1 VKTANLTGGPGPL
14 NDDPLLEA
22 ELLHEMRHPL
32 LGIKAGLVLLSRT
45 LGPQL
50 TGLDDFRL
58 VTDQVGR
65 LEELLR
71 TWQDLFASP
80 LTKSASFAV
89 GPVVSRALDLF
100 GHRVRPLGERFTYD
114 GQVEA
119 TGYGIAQAFFHATSN
134 VVANALD
141 EAERSGGKVL
151 VRVLDGEREVEVR
164 VSDDG
169 SGIDDAHRELVFE
182 PRFTTK
188 DCGNGLGLYI
198 AQSLMHRCGGQVRLV
213 DEGDSARAAWA
224 RTEFAISVPKV
235 QA

>member
-1 VKTANLTGGPGPL
+1 VKITNLTGGPAPV
-14 NDDPLLEA
+14 DHDPLLEA
-22 ELLHEMRHPL
+22 ELLHELRHPL

-45 LGPQL
+45 LGSQL

-58 VTDQVGR
+58 VTDQVAR

-80 LTKSASFAV
+80 LTQSASFAV

-114 GQVEA
+114 RRVEA
-119 TGYGIAQAFFHATSN
+119 MGYGIAQALFHATSN

-141 EAERSGGKVL
+141 EAEQSGGKVL
-151 VRVLDGEREVEVR
+151 VRVLDGERDVEVR

-169 SGIDDAHRELVFE
+169 SGIDAAHRDLVFE

-198 AQSLMHRCGGQVRLV
+198 AQSLMHRCGGHVRLV
-213 DEGDSARAAWA
+213 DAGDSSRAAWA
-224 RTEFAISVPKV
+224 RTEFAISVPRV

>member
-1 VKTANLTGGPGPL
+1 MKTTNLTGGPAAA

-45 LGPQL
+45 LGSRL
-50 TGLDDFRL
+50 TELDDYRL
-58 VTDQVGR
+58 VTDQVAR

-80 LTKSASFAV
+80 LTDCAPFAV

-100 GHRVRPLGERFTYD
+100 GHRVRTLGERFTY
-114 GQVEA
+114 QPRVEA
-119 TGYGIAQAFFHATSN
+119 NGFGIAQALFHATSN

-141 EAERSGGKVL
+141 EAESNGGRVL
-151 VRVLDGEREVEVR
+151 VRVLDGEREIEIR

-198 AQSLMHRCGGQVRLV
+198 AQSLMHRCGGHVRLV
-213 DEGDSARAAWA
+213 GEGDPSRAAWA
-224 RTEFAISVPKV
+224 RTEFAICVPKGLL
-235 QA
+235 